1 MRRSRRRF
9 LRGAL
14 LGAAT
19 SLLDPLR
26 RAWGFEAARS
36 AVPPDLARRLVQSLR
51 DSSSA
56 RAVGAAYLRTM
67 PDEADVQT
75 LLARLLGDQP
85 ALSGSRSAAA
95 TRKLLRRCIR
105 ADFAGERVV
114 AVDGWLLAETE
125 ARLCA
130 LAVLV

>member
-9 LRGAL
+9 LRVAL

-26 RAWGFEAARS
+26 GAWGYKAARFTS
-36 AVPPDLARRLVQSLR
+36 PPELARRLVQSLR
-51 DSSSA
+51 DLSSA
-56 RAVGAAYLRTM
+56 RAVGAAYLQMM
-67 PDEADVQT
+67 PDEADVQA
-75 LLARLLGDQP
+75 LLARLLEDQP

-95 TRKLLRRCIR
+95 TRQLLRRCIR
-105 ADFAGERVV
+105 GDFARERVV

>member
-9 LRGAL
+9 LRVAL

-19 SLLDPLR
+19 SLLGPLR
-26 RAWGFEAARS
+26 GAWGFEAARS
-36 AVPPDLARRLVQSLR
+36 TAPRDLARRLVQSLH

-56 RAVGAAYLRTM
+56 RAVGAAYLRIM
-67 PDEADVQT
+67 PYEADVQA
-75 LLARLLGDQP
+75 LLARLLEDQP

-95 TRKLLRRCIR
+95 TRGLLRRSIR

-130 LAVLV
+130 LAVLA